1 MKHYDTSFLPYI
13 GITDFMTRNQALEML
28 AFYQTLITSKI
39 PHKLMVG
46 VMMSYKTLH
55 KLETKWTNAFPKS
68 ADVMRIFADHPLAFN
83 TLHYADY
90 TNTDVFNSLSQAIFY
105 GGVNINALQ
114 LDMVWPE
121 PADVADAVHAASG
134 KCISVILQVGKNAM
148 ADANDNPREVVRKL
162 EDYTDVIDGVLF
174 DKSMGQGK
182 PMDTAVLM
190 EYVIAVYEH
199 LPKLRVAVAG
209 GLGAST
215 MEVAEPLISHFPDI
229 SIDAQGRL
237 RPSGSA
243 LDPIDW
249 ELAKKYLEE
258 AVKLFTKHK
267 PAQ

>member
-1 MKHYDTSFLPYI
+1 MKHYDTSFVPYI
-13 GITDFMTRNQALEML
+13 GITDFLTRE
-28 AFYQTLITSKI
+28 QTLSALALFQSLTGGAI

-55 KLETKWTNAFPKS
+55 GLDTKWTNAFPTNTQI
-68 ADVMRIFADHPLAFN
+68 ADIFVDHPLAFN

-90 TNTDVFNSLSQAIFY
+90 TNTDVFNSLTSAIGH
-105 GGVNINALQ
+105 GGININALQ

-121 PADVADAVHAASG
+121 PSDIANAVHASR
-134 KCISVILQVGKNAM
+134 KCVSVILQVGQNAM
-148 ADANDNPREVVRKL
+148 MEAGDSPSEVLKRL

-182 PMDTAVLM
+182 VMDVNVLL
-190 EYVIAVYEH
+190 EYADMVYKNM
-199 LPKLRVAVAG
+199 PKLRVAVAG
-209 GLGAST
+209 GLGPVT
-215 MEVAEPLISHFPDI
+215 MNVAEPLVSHFPDL

-249 ELAKKYLEE
+249 SLANKYLEE
-258 AVKLFTKHK
+258 AIKLFTKHK
-267 PAQ
+267 PTQ